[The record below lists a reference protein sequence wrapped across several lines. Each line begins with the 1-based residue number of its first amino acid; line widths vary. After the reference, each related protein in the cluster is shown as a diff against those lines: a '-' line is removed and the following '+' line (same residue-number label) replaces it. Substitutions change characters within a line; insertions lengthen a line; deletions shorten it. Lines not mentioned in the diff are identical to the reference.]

1 MYQVEKIGIIDLG
14 SNSARLV
21 IVQMLGD
28 GHFMVIDQLKE
39 SVRLGKDMERDGFLK
54 PQRIAE
60 TLKTLK
66 MFRKLCDAYG
76 IERIIAVATAAV
88 RRAKNQR
95 SFLEEISTACGVK
108 LKVLSAEEEAMY
120 IYRGIINTMDIPKGL
135 ILEVSGGSTKIIH
148 YNRRNL
154 LEYATLPFGAITLT
168 ELYAAE
174 GISPEEQAKKVEEF
188 FTEQFKNIE
197 WLKDMDPETQLILV
211 GGSFRSLGRISKLIK
226 KSPYPIVHNYHIEN
240 DEFLSIYDRLNGM
253 DLDKK
258 KRIKGVSSTRADIL
272 PSALAAV
279 KSITKYC
286 GFNEMVISGCGL
298 REGLMFNYAMPM
310 TFEKP
315 ISDVLTYSLMT
326 LVKFYNCNEKH
337 VEQVLN
343 ISVQL
348 FRQLRVLHKF
358 PRQYLKIL
366 KVAAMLHDTG
376 SSIKY
381 YDYQKHSSY
390 VALNSALYGI
400 SQKEIV
406 MAALVIYIYKNDDFS
421 MSEFNKYREFM
432 TEQDVDVIRKLGI
445 MLRIAESLDRSM
457 SGCVSGIVCDVL
469 GDSVIMKTEIVSDAD
484 LEIKEAKTAAQ
495 DFRRVFKKNLDIL

>member
-1 MYQVEKIGIIDLG
+1 MDKIGIIDLG

-28 GHFMVIDQLKE
+28 DGRFIVIDQLKE

-60 TLKTLK
+60 TLKTIK

-95 SFLEEISTACGVK
+95 SFLEEISTTCGIK
-108 LKVLSAEEEAMY
+108 LKVLSAEEEAMH
-120 IYRGIINTMDIPKGL
+120 IYRGTINTLDIPKGL
-135 ILEVSGGSTKIIH
+135 IMEVSGGSTKVIY

-154 LEYATLPFGAITLT
+154 LNFATLPFGAITLT
-168 ELYAAE
+168 ELFSGE
-174 GISPEEQAKKVEEF
+174 GVSAEEQAAKIEEF
-188 FTEQFKNIE
+188 FANQFASIE
-197 WLKDMDPETQLILV
+197 WLSDIDPETQLILV
-211 GGSFRSLGRISKLIK
+211 GGSFRSLGRISKLLK
-226 KSPYPIVHNYHIEN
+226 KSPYPVVHNYHIPY
-240 DEFLSIYDRLNGM
+240 DEFMTIYDKLWSM

-258 KRIKGVSSTRADIL
+258 KRIKGISSTRADIL
-272 PSALAAV
+272 PSALAAI
-279 KSITKYC
+279 KAISARC

-298 REGLMFNYAMPM
+298 REGIMFNYAMPT

-315 ISDVLTYSLMT
+315 ISDVLTYSLKT
-326 LVKFYNCNEKH
+326 LVKFYGCNEQH
-337 VEQVLN
+337 VEHVLN

-348 FRQLRVLHKF
+348 FKQLRVLHKF
-358 PRQYLKIL
+358 PRQYLRIL
-366 KVAAMLHDTG
+366 KIAAMLHDTG

-390 VALNSALYGI
+390 VALNSSIYGA

-406 MAALVIYIYKNDDFS
+406 MAALVLSIYKNDDFT
-421 MSEFNKYREFM
+421 MSEFNKYREFID
-432 TEQDVDVIRKLGI
+432 EQDVDVIRKLGI
-445 MLRIAESLDRSM
+445 ILRIAESLDRSK
-457 SGCVSGIVCDVL
+457 SSCVSGIVCDVL

-484 LEIKEAKTAAQ
+484 LEIKEAKTTAQ
-495 DFRRVFKKNLDIL
+495 DFKRVFKKNLDIL

>member
-1 MYQVEKIGIIDLG
+1 MEKIGIIDLG

-21 IVQMLGD
+21 IMKMLGD
-28 GHFMVIDQLKE
+28 GHFIVIDQIKE

-95 SFLEEISTACGVK
+95 SFLEEISTTCGIK

-120 IYRGIINTMDIPKGL
+120 VYRGIINTMDVPKGL
-135 ILEVSGGSTKIIH
+135 IMEVSGGSTKVIY

-154 LEYATLPFGAITLT
+154 LNFATLPFGAITLT
-168 ELYAAE
+168 ELFADVADQ
-174 GISPEEQAKKVEEF
+174 EEQAKKTEEF
-188 FTEQFKNIE
+188 FLQQFQGID
-197 WLKDMDPETQLILV
+197 WLKDIDPETQLILV
-211 GGSFRSLGRISKLIK
+211 GGSFRSLGRLSKLLR
-226 KSPYPIVHNYHIEN
+226 KSPYPIVHNYHIPTE
-240 DEFLSIYDRLNGM
+240 EFVGIYDKLKAM
-253 DLDKK
+253 ELDKK
-258 KRIKGVSSTRADIL
+258 KRIRGVSSARADIL

-279 KSITKYC
+279 KAMTGYC
-286 GFNEMVISGCGL
+286 NFNEMIISGCGL
-298 REGLMFNYAMPM
+298 REGIMFNYAMPI

-315 ISDVLTYSLMT
+315 IPDVLGYSLMT
-326 LVKFYNCNEKH
+326 LVKYYNCNEKH
-337 VEQVLN
+337 VEQVLG

-348 FRQLRVLHKF
+348 FKQLRVLHKF
-358 PRQYLKIL
+358 PRQYLRIL
-366 KVAAMLHDTG
+366 KVAAMLHDAG
-376 SSIKY
+376 SAIRY

-390 VALNSALYGI
+390 IALNSAIYGI
-400 SQKEIV
+400 PQREIV
-406 MAALVIYIYKNDDFS
+406 MAALVIAIYKNDDFS
-421 MSEFNKYREFM
+421 INEFNRYREFIE
-432 TEQDVDVIRKLGI
+432 EQDVDVIRKLGI

-457 SGCVSGIVCDVL
+457 SGCVTGIVCDVL

-495 DFRRVFKKNLDIL
+495 DFKRIFKKNLDIL

>member
-1 MYQVEKIGIIDLG
+1 MEKIGIIDLG

-28 GHFMVIDQLKE
+28 GHFIVIDQLKE
-39 SVRLGKDMERDGFLK
+39 SVRLAKDMERDGFLK

-60 TLKTLK
+60 TLKTIK

-95 SFLEEISTACGVK
+95 SFLEEISTTCGIK
-108 LKVLSAEEEAMY
+108 IKVLSAEEEAMY
-120 IYRGIINTMDIPKGL
+120 VYRGVINTVDIPKGL
-135 ILEVSGGSTKIIH
+135 IMEVSGGSTKVIY

-154 LEYATLPFGAITLT
+154 LNFATLPFGAITLT
-168 ELYAAE
+168 ELFSAE
-174 GISPEEQAKKVEEF
+174 GVSPEEQTQKVEDF
-188 FTEQFKNIE
+188 FASQFANIE
-197 WLKDMDPETQLILV
+197 WLDGIDPETQLILV
-211 GGSFRSLGRISKLIK
+211 GGSFRSLGRISKILK
-226 KSPYPIVHNYHIEN
+226 KSPYPVVHNYHIPL
-240 DEFLSIYDRLNGM
+240 DEFTTIYDKLRVM

-272 PSALAAV
+272 PSALAGV
-279 KSITKYC
+279 KALCTRC
-286 GFNEMVISGCGL
+286 NFGEMVVAGCGL
-298 REGLMFNYAMPM
+298 REGIMFNYAMPT

-315 ISDVLTYSLMT
+315 VSDVLGYSLQT

-337 VEQVLN
+337 VDHVLN

-348 FRQLRVLHKF
+348 FKQLRVLHKF
-358 PRQYLKIL
+358 PRQYLRIL

-376 SSIKY
+376 SAIKY

-390 VALNSALYGI
+390 VALNSAIYGI

-406 MAALVIYIYKNDDFS
+406 MAALVISIYKNDDFS
-421 MSEFNKYREFM
+421 ISEFNKYREFID
-432 TEQDVDVIRKLGI
+432 EQDVDVIRKLGI

-457 SGCVSGIVCDVL
+457 SSCVTGIVCDVL

-495 DFRRVFKKNLDIL
+495 DFKRVFKKNLDIL

>member
-1 MYQVEKIGIIDLG
+1 MEKIGIIDLG

-240 DEFLSIYDRLNGM
+240 EEFLSIYDRLNGM

-390 VALNSALYGI
+390 IALNSALYGI

-406 MAALVIYIYKNDDFS
+406 MAALVISIYKNDDFS

>member
-1 MYQVEKIGIIDLG
+1 MEKIGIIDLG

-95 SFLEEISTACGVK
+95 SFLEEISTTCGIK
-108 LKVLSAEEEAMY
+108 LKVLTAEEEAVY
-120 IYRGIINTMDIPKGL
+120 IYRGVINTLDVPKGL
-135 ILEVSGGSTKIIH
+135 ILEVSGGSTKVIY

-154 LEYATLPFGAITLT
+154 LNYANLPFGAITLT
-168 ELYAAE
+168 ELFSGE
-174 GISPEEQAKKVEEF
+174 GVTPEEQAKKTEEF
-188 FTEQFKNIE
+188 FAQQFQGID
-197 WLKDMDPETQLILV
+197 WLHDIDPETQLILV
-211 GGSFRSLGRISKLIK
+211 GGSFRSLGRISKLVR
-226 KSPYPIVHNYHIEN
+226 KSPYSIVHNYHIEV
-240 DEFLSIYDRLNGM
+240 DEFSSIYDRLVGM

-258 KRIKGVSSTRADIL
+258 KRIRGVSSSRADIL
-272 PSALAAV
+272 PSALAAI
-279 KSITKYC
+279 KSLTAYC
-286 GFNEMVISGCGL
+286 NLNEMIVSGCGL
-298 REGLMFNYAMPM
+298 RDGIMFNYAMPT

-315 ISDVLTYSLMT
+315 ISDILGYSLRT

-337 VEQVLN
+337 VEQVLSL
-343 ISVQL
+343 SVQL
-348 FRQLRVLHKF
+348 FKQLRVLHKF
-358 PRQYLKIL
+358 PRQYLRIL
-366 KVAAMLHDTG
+366 KVAAMLHDSG

-390 VALNSALYGI
+390 IALNSALYGI
-400 SQKEIV
+400 PQKEIV
-406 MAALVIYIYKNDDFS
+406 MAALVISIYKNDDFS
-421 MSEFNKYREFM
+421 MSEFNKYREFIS
-432 TEQDVDVIRKLGI
+432 EPDVDVIRKLGI

-457 SGCVSGIVCDVL
+457 SSCVSGIVCDVL
-469 GDSVIMKTEIVSDAD
+469 GDSVIMKTELVNPAD

-495 DFRRVFKKNLDIL
+495 DFKRVFKKNLDIL

>member
-1 MYQVEKIGIIDLG
+1 MEKIGIIDLG

-28 GHFMVIDQLKE
+28 GHFIVIDQIKE
-39 SVRLGKDMERDGFLK
+39 SVRLAKDMERDGFLK

-76 IERIIAVATAAV
+76 IERIIAVATSAI
-88 RRAKNQR
+88 RRAKNQT
-95 SFLEEISTACGVK
+95 SFLEEIATSCGIK
-108 LKVLSAEEEAMY
+108 LKVLTDEEEAVY
-120 IYRGIINTMDIPKGL
+120 IYRGIINTLDVPKGL
-135 ILEVSGGSTKIIH
+135 ILEVSGGSTKVIY

-154 LEYATLPFGAITLT
+154 LNHVTLPFGAITLT
-168 ELYAAE
+168 ELFSGE
-174 GISPEEQAKKVEEF
+174 GVSPEEQAAKIEEF
-188 FTEQFKNIE
+188 FGQHFKE
-197 WLKDMDPETQLILV
+197 LGWLSELDPETQLILV
-211 GGSFRSLGRISKLIK
+211 GGSYRSLGRISKLVK
-226 KSPYPIVHNYHIEN
+226 KSPYPMVHNYHIQTE
-240 DEFLSIYDRLNGM
+240 EFMSIYERLKSM

-258 KRIKGVSSTRADIL
+258 KRIRGVSSARADIL
-272 PSALAAV
+272 PGALAAV
-279 KSITKYC
+279 KAISERC
-286 GFNEMVISGCGL
+286 GFNEMVVSGCGM
-298 REGLMFNYAMPM
+298 REGIMFNYAMPS

-315 ISDVLTYSLMT
+315 ISDVLGYSLHT

-343 ISVQL
+343 ISIQL
-348 FRQLRVLHKF
+348 FKQLRVLHKF
-358 PRQYLKIL
+358 PRQYLHIL
-366 KVAAMLHDTG
+366 KIAALLHDSG

-390 VALNSALYGI
+390 ITLNSALFGI
-400 SQKEIV
+400 PQKEIV
-406 MAALVIYIYKNDDFS
+406 MAALVISIYKNDDFS
-421 MSEFNKYREFM
+421 MSEFNKYREFID
-432 TEQDVDVIRKLGI
+432 EQDVDVIRKLGI

-457 SGCVSGIVCDVL
+457 SACVSGIVCDVL

-495 DFRRVFKKNLDIL
+495 DFKRVFKKNLDIL